1 MKVIICGAGQVGYGI
16 ADRLASEGN
25 DVSVIDNQP
34 ELVNRV
40 NDLLDVRGIVG
51 HGSHPKFLEEA
62 GAREAD
68 MLIAVTLHDEV
79 NMIACQV
86 AHSLFDIPTKIAR
99 VRAQSYLDKEWST
112 LYSRENLPIDV
123 IISPEIEV
131 GEMILSRL
139 DMPGAFENISFAQG
153 KVSMVGVTCN
163 ESCPIVDTPLRQL
176 TELFPDLPSTIIAI
190 SRDGHLFVPH
200 SDDQLIAGDDVY
212 FISRTDQVMRT
223 LKIFGFDE
231 SETRRIIIA
240 GGGNIGNYLATILE
254 ERQSQVRVKIV
265 EADRTRAVTIAE
277 KLQRTVVLHGSAL
290 SEDILH
296 EADIANA
303 DTLIAVTND
312 DQVNILACVLARQLG
327 SQRNM
332 CLINNSGYA
341 NVVKSLGIEAQINPR
356 AITVSRVLQHVRR
369 GRIRGVHS
377 VQNGAGEV
385 IEMEALETAPIIG
398 ESLKNLGLPDGIRV
412 GAVLRNGE
420 IFIANGQTEIQ
431 PKDRVI
437 VFSTAEHVRDVE
449 QLFRVSVEY
458 F

>member
-16 ADRLASEGN
+16 AERLASEGN

-34 ELVNRV
+34 ELINRV
-40 NDLLDVRGIVG
+40 NDTLDVRGIVG
-51 HGSHPKFLEEA
+51 HGSHPNLLEEA

-99 VRAQSYLDKEWST
+99 VRAQSYLEKAWSN

-131 GEMILSRL
+131 GEMILRRL
-139 DMPGAFENISFAQG
+139 DMPGAFETISFAQG
-153 KVSMVGVTCN
+153 RVSVVGVTCN
-163 ESCPIVDTPLRQL
+163 DSCPILDTPLRQL
-176 TELFPDLPSTIIAI
+176 TELFPDLSSMIVAI

-200 SDDQLIAGDDVY
+200 SDDQLISGDEAY
-212 FISRTDQVMRT
+212 FVSKTSQVVRT

-231 SETRRIIIA
+231 TETRRLVIA
-240 GGGNIGNYLATILE
+240 GGGNIGHYLASALE
-254 ERQSQVRVKIV
+254 ERQSQVRAKVV
-265 EADRTRAVTIAE
+265 ENDRGRALEIAE
-277 KLQRTVVLHGSAL
+277 KLKRTVVLNGSAL
-290 SEDILH
+290 SEDILR

-327 SQRNM
+327 SKRNM

-341 NVVKSLGIEAQINPR
+341 GVVRSLGIEAQINPR

-377 VQNGAGEV
+377 IQNGAGEV
-385 IEMEALETAPIIG
+385 IEMEAMETAPIIG
-398 ESLKNLGLPDGIRV
+398 ESLKNLGLPDGIRI
-412 GAVLRNGE
+412 GAVLRGDE
-420 IFIANGQTEIQ
+420 IFIANGHTQIQ

-437 VFSTAEHVRDVE
+437 IFSTADHVRDVE

>member
-16 ADRLASEGN
+16 AERLAAEGN
-25 DVSVIDNQP
+25 DVSLIDNQP

-51 HGSHPKFLEEA
+51 HGAHPHYLEDA

-99 VRAQSYLDKEWST
+99 IRAQTYLDKAWSN
-112 LYSRENLPIDV
+112 LYSREDLPIDV

-139 DMPGAFENISFAQG
+139 DMPGAFENITFAQG
-153 KVSMVGVTCN
+153 KISMVGVTCRDN
-163 ESCPIVDTPLRQL
+163 CPIVDTPLRQL

-200 SDDQLIAGDDVY
+200 SDDQLIAGDDAY
-212 FISRTDQVMRT
+212 FISRTDQVLRT

-231 SETRRIIIA
+231 SETRKIIIA
-240 GGGNIGNYLATILE
+240 GGGNIGYYLAKVLE
-254 ERQSQVRVKIV
+254 ERQSQVRAKIV

-277 KLQRTVVLHGSAL
+277 QLQRTVVLHGSAL

-296 EADIANA
+296 EADITHA

-312 DQVNILACVLARQLG
+312 DQVNILACVLARQMGPL
-327 SQRNM
+327 RNM

-341 NVVKSLGIEAQINPR
+341 NVVKSLGIDAQINPR

-377 VQNGAGEV
+377 IQNGAGEV
-385 IEMEALETAPIIG
+385 IEMEALETAPVIG
-398 ESLKNLGLPDGIRV
+398 ESLKNLDLPDGIRV
-412 GAVLRNGE
+412 GAVFRNGE
-420 IFIANGQTEIQ
+420 TFIAGGQTEIQ

-437 VFSTAEHVRDVE
+437 IFSTAEHVRDVE

>member
-16 ADRLASEGN
+16 AERLASEGN

-34 ELVNRV
+34 DLINRV

-51 HGSHPKFLEEA
+51 HGSHPSVLEDA

-79 NMIACQV
+79 NMIACQI

-99 VRAQSYLDKEWST
+99 VRAQSYLEKEWSN

-131 GEMILSRL
+131 GEMILRRL
-139 DMPGAFENISFAQG
+139 DMPGAFETISFAQG
-153 KVSMVGVTCN
+153 RISVVGVTCKDN
-163 ESCPIVDTPLRQL
+163 CPIVDTPLRQL
-176 TELFPDLPSTIIAI
+176 TELFPDLPSTIVAI

-200 SDDQLIAGDDVY
+200 SDDQLIAGDDAY
-212 FISRTDQVMRT
+212 FVSTSDQVLRT

-231 SETRRIIIA
+231 SETSRIIIA
-240 GGGNIGNYLATILE
+240 GGGNIGHYLATVIE
-254 ERQSQVRVKIV
+254 ERQSQVRAKIV
-265 EADRTRAVTIAE
+265 EMDRKRAVEIAE
-277 KLQRTVVLHGSAL
+277 KLQRTVVLNGSAL
-290 SEDILH
+290 SEEILR
-296 EADIANA
+296 EADITNT

-312 DQVNILACVLARQLG
+312 DQVNILACVLARQMG
-327 SQRNM
+327 SERNM

-341 NVVKSLGIEAQINPR
+341 GVVRSLGIEAQVNPR

-377 VQNGAGEV
+377 IQNGAGEV
-385 IEMEALETAPIIG
+385 IETEALETAPIIG
-398 ESLKNLGLPDGIRV
+398 ETLKSLGLPDGIRI
-412 GAVLRNGE
+412 GAVVRNGE
-420 IFIANGQTEIQ
+420 TLIANGQTQIK

-437 VFSTAEHVRDVE
+437 IFSTAEHVRDVE

>member
-16 ADRLASEGN
+16 AERLAAEGN
-25 DVSVIDNQP
+25 DISVIDNQP
-34 ELVNRV
+34 DLINRV
-40 NDLLDVRGIVG
+40 NNLLDVRGIVG
-51 HGSHPKFLEEA
+51 HGSHPNALEEA

-79 NMIACQV
+79 NMIACQI

-99 VRAQSYLDKEWST
+99 VRAQSYLEREWNN

-131 GEMILSRL
+131 GEMILRRL
-139 DMPGAFENISFAQG
+139 DMPGAFETISFAQG
-153 KVSMVGVTCN
+153 RISIVGVTCREN
-163 ESCPIVDTPLRQL
+163 CPIVDTPLRQL
-176 TELFPDLPSTIIAI
+176 TELFPDLPSTIVAI

-200 SDDQLIAGDDVY
+200 SDDQLMVGDDTY
-212 FISRTDQVMRT
+212 FVSQTDQVVRT

-231 SETRRIIIA
+231 SETRRLIIA
-240 GGGNIGNYLATILE
+240 GGGNIGHYLASALE
-254 ERQSQVRVKIV
+254 QRQSQVRAKIV
-265 EADRTRAVTIAE
+265 EVDHDRAVDIAE
-277 KLQRTVVLHGSAL
+277 KLQRTVVLNGSAL
-290 SEDILH
+290 SEEILR
-296 EADIANA
+296 EADISNA

-312 DQVNILACVLARQLG
+312 DQVNILACVLARQMG
-327 SQRNM
+327 SERNM

-341 NVVKSLGIEAQINPR
+341 GVVRSLGIEAQVNPR

-369 GRIRGVHS
+369 GRIRAVHS
-377 VQNGAGEV
+377 IQNGAGEV
-385 IEMEALETAPIIG
+385 IETEALETAPIVG
-398 ESLKNLGLPDGIRV
+398 KPLKSLGLPDGIRI

-420 IFIANGQTEIQ
+420 AFIANGSTQIQ

-437 VFSTAEHVRDVE
+437 VFSTAEHIRDVE
-449 QLFRVSVEY
+449 QLFLVSVEY

>member
-16 ADRLASEGN
+16 AERLASEGN

-34 ELVNRV
+34 DLINRV
-40 NDLLDVRGIVG
+40 NDTLDVRGIVG
-51 HGSHPKFLEEA
+51 HGSHPNLLEEA

-79 NMIACQV
+79 NMVACQV

-99 VRAQSYLDKEWST
+99 VRAQSYLEKTWSN

-131 GEMILSRL
+131 GEMILRRL
-139 DMPGAFENISFAQG
+139 DMPGAFETISFAQG
-153 KVSMVGVTCN
+153 RISVVGVTCN
-163 ESCPIVDTPLRQL
+163 DSCPIVDTPLRQL
-176 TELFPDLPSTIIAI
+176 TELFPDLSSTIVAI

-200 SDDQLIAGDDVY
+200 SDDQLISGDEAY
-212 FISRTDQVMRT
+212 FVSKTSQVVRT

-231 SETRRIIIA
+231 TETRRLVIA
-240 GGGNIGNYLATILE
+240 GGGNIGYYLARALE
-254 ERQSQVRVKIV
+254 ERQSQVRAKVV
-265 EADRTRAVTIAE
+265 ENDRERALTIAE
-277 KLQRTVVLHGSAL
+277 KLSRTVVLNGSAL
-290 SEDILH
+290 SEDILR
-296 EADIANA
+296 EADISNA

-312 DQVNILACVLARQLG
+312 DQVNILTCVLARQLG
-327 SQRNM
+327 SKRNM

-341 NVVKSLGIEAQINPR
+341 GVVRSLGIEAQINPR

-377 VQNGAGEV
+377 IQNGAGEV
-385 IEMEALETAPIIG
+385 IEMEAMETAPIIG
-398 ESLKNLGLPDGIRV
+398 ESLKNLGLPDGIRI
-412 GAVLRNGE
+412 GAVLRAGE
-420 IFIANGQTEIQ
+420 IFIANGQTQIQ

-437 VFSTAEHVRDVE
+437 IFSTADHVRDVE